1 MKIRAFV
8 SLALVLGGAAAV
20 KAAALPTGSTAG
32 GSQGQSAAS
41 TSAGAA
47 AADATANTSTQS
59 PPALQEVVVTAEK
72 RTTNLQQT
80 PIAAV
85 VLTGAQLLNKGVIT
99 VDQLETVSPS
109 LAVDNFGQ
117 GDEFNIRGIGKAE
130 HNTQTQAGVITYRN
144 GVASFPGYLE
154 DEPFYDISS
163 IEVLR
168 GPQGTF
174 AGENSTGGAV
184 YINEAAPN
192 FNGVNGYVVGQ
203 YGNYND
209 TMLQGAVNMPVSD
222 TVATRVAFY
231 DEYRSTFF
239 HVTGPYTGGDG
250 GLKQSSIRFSMLW
263 KPSDK
268 LSALWQTDYSYID
281 NGGYPA
287 SPANAKTPLYDVTA
301 NAQMDAIDQIA
312 RSTLNVNYKMDN
324 GVTLRSI
331 SGVQWGRS
339 VYITDLDGTDQLNDT
354 FSDLVPGE
362 MYSQEFDV
370 ISPEQGFLTWVTGV
384 YYQGLDYS
392 YPLIQGYYV
401 GYPPGVYDQYIEG
414 KVPNDTA
421 AAFGQLGFH
430 FSDGWKLQLGA
441 RYSWNDTTNRVYNIV
456 PEYAA
461 YYNVYAHQSEHDD
474 RVTGKADLSWTVN
487 AENYLYAFVA
497 TGYKQ
502 GGLNLPIYTVY
513 QAPFRSEYV
522 TDYEMGW
529 KAAAFDDHLRTQLDG
544 YYDRYEHFQV
554 TIGDPLLPTQ
564 GLEVNVPSPTTLYGV
579 EFSAQAVLGHF
590 SFDANLGW
598 EHTSLGT
605 FFATDTRLPAPAFCD
620 PLSGPASLG
629 CVDLTGHPQSYAP
642 SLTYNFG
649 PQYEVYLGDGH
660 TLTMSANYSYVGS
673 QWAQLFD
680 DAALGDYLGARKLVS
695 AQLTYGMGD
704 WSLTAYGTNLTNE
717 AYVAAADAGLR
728 WAGYPRQYGLRVM
741 KTF

>member
-1 MKIRAFV
+1 MKITAFV
-8 SLALVLGGAAAV
+8 SVALVLGGAAAV
-20 KAAALPTGSTAG
+20 EAAALPTDSVAG
-32 GSQGQSAAS
+32 GSQDQSAAD
-41 TSAGAA
+41 AA
-47 AADATANTSTQS
+47 AGGTTASDASPTAPAQS
-59 PPALQEVVVTAEK
+59 RPALQEVVVTAEK

-85 VLTGAQLLNKGVIT
+85 VLTGTQLLHNGVIT
-99 VDQLETVSPS
+99 VDQLESVSPS

-184 YINEAAPN
+184 YITEAAPN

-209 TMLQGAVNMPVSD
+209 AMVQGAVNMPVSD
-222 TVATRVAFY
+222 TVSTRIALY
-231 DEYRSTFF
+231 DESRSTFF
-239 HVTGPYTGGDG
+239 HVTGPYTGGNG
-250 GLKQSSIRFSMLW
+250 GLKQSSIRFGLLW
-263 KPSDK
+263 QPSDK

-287 SPANAKTPLYDVTA
+287 SPANAKTPLYYVTA

-312 RSTLNVNYKMDN
+312 RSTLKVNYKMDD
-324 GVTLRSI
+324 GLTLRSI
-331 SGVQWGRS
+331 TGLQWGRS
-339 VYITDLDGTDQLNDT
+339 VYITDLDGTDVLHDT

-362 MYSQEFDV
+362 MYSQEFDL
-370 ISPEQGFLTWVTGV
+370 ISPERGFLTWVTGV

-392 YPLIQGYYV
+392 YPLGQGYYV
-401 GYPPGVYDQYIEG
+401 GYPPGLYDQYIEG

-430 FSDGWKLQLGA
+430 FSDGWKLQIGA
-441 RYSWNDTTNRVYNIV
+441 RYSWNDTTNRI
-456 PEYAA
+456 
-461 YYNVYAHQSEHDD
+461 YNVIPEFFYNEYAHQSEHDD
-474 RVTGKADLSWTVN
+474 RLTGKADLSWTVN
-487 AENYLYAFVA
+487 PDNYLYAFVA

-502 GGLNLPIYTVY
+502 GGLNLPIGTQY
-513 QAPFRSEYV
+513 QQPFRAEYV
-522 TDYEMGW
+522 TDYELGW
-529 KAAAFDDHLRTQLDG
+529 KSSALDDHLRTQLDG
-544 YYDRYEHFQV
+544 YYDRYQHFQV

-564 GLEVNVPSPTTLYGV
+564 GLEVNSPSPTTLYGV
-579 EFSAQAVLGHF
+579 ELSAQAVLGHF
-590 SFDANLGW
+590 SFDANVGW
-598 EHTSLGT
+598 EHTSLGA
-605 FFATDTRLPAPAFCD
+605 FFATDNRLLVVSTCD
-620 PLSGPASLG
+620 PTMGPSSSS
-629 CVDLTGHPQSYAP
+629 CIDLNGHPQSYAP

-649 PQYEVYLGDGH
+649 PQYVFYLGGGS
-660 TLTMSANYSYVGS
+660 TLTMHANYSHVGS
-673 QWAQLFD
+673 QWATLFGN
-680 DAALGDYLGARKLVS
+680 AALGDYLGARNLTS
-695 AQLTYGMGD
+695 AELTYGLRG
-704 WSLTAYGTNLTNE
+704 WTVTAYGTNLTNE

-728 WAGYPRQYGLRVM
+728 WAGYPRQYGIRVM

>member
-1 MKIRAFV
+1 MKITAFV
-8 SLALVLGGAAAV
+8 SVALVLGGAAAV
-20 KAAALPTGSTAG
+20 EAAALPTDSVAGS
-32 GSQGQSAAS
+32 SQDQSAAN
-41 TSAGAA
+41 AA
-47 AADATANTSTQS
+47 AGGVTASDTTATAAAQS
-59 PPALQEVVVTAEK
+59 LPALQEVVVTAEK

-85 VLTGAQLLNKGVIT
+85 VLTGAQLLHNGVIT

-184 YINEAAPN
+184 YITEAAPN

-203 YGNYND
+203 YGNFND
-209 TMLQGAVNMPVSD
+209 AMVQGAVNMPVSD
-222 TVATRVAFY
+222 TVSTRVAFY
-231 DEYRSTFF
+231 DESRSTFF
-239 HVTGPYTGGDG
+239 HVSGPYTGGNG
-250 GLKQSSIRFSMLW
+250 GLKQSSIRFSLLW
-263 KPSDK
+263 QPSEK

-287 SPANAKTPLYDVTA
+287 SPANAKTALYDVTA

-312 RSTLNVNYKMDN
+312 RSTLNVNYKMDS
-324 GVTLRSI
+324 GITLRSI
-331 SGVQWGRS
+331 TGVQWGRS
-339 VYITDLDGTDQLNDT
+339 VYITDLDGTDLLNFT

-362 MYSQEFDV
+362 MYSQEFDL
-370 ISPEQGFLTWVTGV
+370 ISPERGFLTWVTGV

-392 YPLIQGYYV
+392 YPLAQGFYV
-401 GYPPGVYDQYIEG
+401 GYPPGFYDQYIEG

-430 FSDGWKLQLGA
+430 FSHGWKLQIGA
-441 RYSWNDTTNRVYNIV
+441 RYSWNDTTNRVYNVI
-456 PEYAA
+456 PEFF
-461 YYNVYAHQSEHDD
+461 YNEYAHQSEHDD
-474 RVTGKADLSWTVN
+474 RLTGKADLSWTVN
-487 AENYLYAFVA
+487 PDNYLYAFVA

-502 GGLNLPIYTVY
+502 GGLNLPIGTQY
-513 QAPFRSEYV
+513 QQPFRAEYV
-522 TDYEMGW
+522 TDYELGW
-529 KAAAFDDHLRTQLDG
+529 KSSALEDHLRTQLDG
-544 YYDRYEHFQV
+544 YYDRYQHFQV

-564 GLEVNVPSPTTLYGV
+564 GLEVNSPSPTTLYGI

-590 SFDANLGW
+590 SFDANVGW

-605 FFATDTRLPAPAFCD
+605 FFATDNRLPVVSTCD
-620 PLSGPASLG
+620 PAAGPSSLSCIDLG
-629 CVDLTGHPQSYAP
+629 GHPQSYAP

-649 PQYEVYLGDGH
+649 PQYVFYLGGGS
-660 TLTMSANYSYVGS
+660 TLTMHANYSHVGS
-673 QWAQLFD
+673 QWATLFD
-680 DAALGDYLGARKLVS
+680 NAALGDYLGARNLTS
-695 AQLTYGMGD
+695 AELTYGVRG
-704 WSLTAYGTNLTNE
+704 WTVTAYGTNLTNE
-717 AYVAAADAGLR
+717 AYVAAADSGLR
-728 WAGYPRQYGLRVM
+728 WAGYPRQYGIRVM

>member
-1 MKIRAFV
+1 MKIGAFV
-8 SLALVLGGAAAV
+8 SLALVLGGVAAV
-20 KAAALPTGSTAG
+20 KAAALPAESAG
-32 GSQGQSAAS
+32 GSQDQSAAS
-41 TSAGAA
+41 ASAGGPT
-47 AADATANTSTQS
+47 AADPAATASQQS
-59 PPALQEVVVTAEK
+59 AAQLQEVVVTAEK

-80 PIAAV
+80 PIAAT
-85 VLTGAQLLNKGVIT
+85 VLNAAQLLNNGVLT

-184 YINEAAPN
+184 YITEAAPT
-192 FNGVNGYVVGQ
+192 FSGVNGYVLGQ

-209 TMLQGAVNMPVSD
+209 TMLQGAVNLPVSD
-222 TVATRVAFY
+222 TVSTRVAFY
-231 DEYRSTFF
+231 DEYRDTFF

-250 GLKQSSIRFSMLW
+250 GLKQSSIRFSLLW
-263 KPSDK
+263 QPSEK

-287 SPANAKTPLYDVTA
+287 SPAMATTPLYDVAA

-312 RSTLNVNYKMDN
+312 RSTLNVNYKMDD

-331 SGVQWGRS
+331 TGVQWGRS
-339 VYITDLDGTDQLNDT
+339 VYITDLDGTDLLNYT
-354 FSDLVPGE
+354 FKDLVPGE
-362 MYSQEFDV
+362 MYSQEFDL
-370 ISPEQGFLTWVTGV
+370 ISPEKGFLTWVTGI

-392 YPLIQGYYV
+392 YPVGSGYYV
-401 GYPPGVYDQYIEG
+401 GYPPGYYDQYIEG

-421 AAFGQLGFH
+421 AAFGQLGFN

-441 RYSWNDTTNRVYNIV
+441 RYSWNDTTNRIYNVI
-456 PEYAA
+456 PEYF
-461 YYNVYAHQSEHDD
+461 YDEYAHQSEHDD
-474 RVTGKADLSWTVN
+474 RLTGKADLSWAVN
-487 AENYLYAFVA
+487 DNNYLYGFVA

-502 GGLNLPIYTVY
+502 GGLNLPIGTAY
-513 QAPFRSEYV
+513 QQPFRAENV
-522 TDYEMGW
+522 TDYELGW
-529 KAAAFDDHLRTQLDG
+529 KSSALDDHLRTQLDG
-544 YYDRYEHFQV
+544 YYDKYHDFQV

-564 GLEVNVPSPTTLYGV
+564 GLEVNSPSPTTLYGV
-579 EFSAQAVLGHF
+579 ELSAQAVLGQF
-590 SFDANLGW
+590 SLDANLGW

-605 FFATDTRLPAPAFCD
+605 FFATDTRLPVVGTCD
-620 PLSGPASLG
+620 PMLGPASLS
-629 CVDLTGHPQSYAP
+629 CVDLAGHSQSYAP

-649 PQYEVYLGDGH
+649 PQYVFDVGGH
-660 TLTMSANYSYVGS
+660 TLTMRANYSYVGS
-673 QWAQLFD
+673 QWATLFD
-680 DAALGDYLGARKLVS
+680 NAAQGDYLGARKLLS
-695 AQLTYGMGD
+695 AQAAYAVGD
-704 WSLTAYGTNLTNE
+704 WTFTAYGTNLTNE
-717 AYVAAADAGLR
+717 AYVAAADSGLR
-728 WAGYPRQYGLRVM
+728 WAGYPRQYGVRVM